1 MKKSLKIIQVLLVI
15 AILFTSLFNPSFVYA
30 VDEVASGTCGDDI
43 TWSLDSNGTL
53 TITGSGAMSG
63 SSCAWEEYREQVKEV
78 VFEGNI
84 TSISACAFEYNTNL
98 ETITLPDTVTTIGRR
113 AFAEC
118 TNLKSVK
125 FPESI
130 TDIGISSFYKCTSL
144 ENVELSDR
152 LIYIR
157 DNAFADCTSL
167 KSITIKSTLALI
179 GSDYPETTISETA
192 EIYGYKN
199 TGVFSYARYYGRKF
213 TDLNTNEVYT
223 GTITNEDFLNALPT
237 DNVQALGIT
246 SHNGSSWSGNALN
259 GYHTCF
265 CDEKDEN
272 NETYQAI
279 KAKVEEITADCTTEK
294 EKAYQIMIWA
304 YVNIDYQKYN
314 GATAEIDRVYSI
326 FNEKKGSCEAY
337 TMLTNYMLYLCGI
350 PTATV
355 SNQTHEWTAAYVDGE
370 WIYVDSTQRRFETTP
385 NTITTISFAYDGLV
399 YVINDPK
406 DGPMVTGL
414 LMSDDE
420 KNELTSFT
428 IPTNSYMKGIYETT
442 FDKGIG
448 YDDMELRAE
457 VGTVG
462 AEYIKNNCRYWYE
475 KDNMII
481 SSETEVVDFI
491 KGDLNNDGIIN
502 ILDITY
508 GYVKLEYD
516 DITDEELERGDVT
529 GEGVYNISDINKM
542 YLYLEGKIDEL

>member
-84 TSISACAFEYNTNL
+84 TSISACAFEYNTNI

-130 TDIGISSFYKCTSL
+130 MDIGISSFYKCTSL

-213 TDLNTNEVYT
+213 TDLNTN
-223 GTITNEDFLNALPT
+223 
-237 DNVQALGIT
+237 
-246 SHNGSSWSGNALN
+246 
-259 GYHTCF
+259 
-265 CDEKDEN
+265 
-272 NETYQAI
+272 
-279 KAKVEEITADCTTEK
+279 
-294 EKAYQIMIWA
+294 
-304 YVNIDYQKYN
+304 
-314 GATAEIDRVYSI
+314 
-326 FNEKKGSCEAY
+326 
-337 TMLTNYMLYLCGI
+337 
-350 PTATV
+350 
-355 SNQTHEWTAAYVDGE
+355 
-370 WIYVDSTQRRFETTP
+370 
-385 NTITTISFAYDGLV
+385 
-399 YVINDPK
+399 
-406 DGPMVTGL
+406 
-414 LMSDDE
+414 
-420 KNELTSFT
+420 
-428 IPTNSYMKGIYETT
+428 
-442 FDKGIG
+442 
-448 YDDMELRAE
+448 
-457 VGTVG
+457 
-462 AEYIKNNCRYWYE
+462 
-475 KDNMII
+475 
-481 SSETEVVDFI
+481 
-491 KGDLNNDGIIN
+491 
-502 ILDITY
+502 
-508 GYVKLEYD
+508 
-516 DITDEELERGDVT
+516 
-529 GEGVYNISDINKM
+529 
-542 YLYLEGKIDEL
+542 